1 MRLPKPQLRLD
12 AGSVWEDRLIGVIV
26 WTFAILVLLDAL
38 IAVIVWLAG
47 CAWLVWYW
55 LHRAN

>member
-12 AGSVWEDRLIGVIV
+12 AGSVSEDRLIAVIV